1 MRIRNDLPEAETL
14 AMNQSAGLLGIHE
27 FSLLVRIQTGE
38 VVAARLQSGEIA
50 IPTGELERLLQQ
62 PINTATVPVSHPR
75 WSDRQLGIERKFG
88 GLVLK
93 GDGPLDY
100 TVPDSSAR
108 FTETEI
114 QGYRAAF
121 GAIAREVASI
131 QDFKKQLNQP
141 AAAAKKE
148 ICTSQLG
155 VWQVRSTLLNT
166 GPSQILL
173 CQRQGKLAVIEKF
186 PANTPYAVANSGAEI
201 LLQGN
206 DAGQLEADFKA
217 GARHTLEFMASNL
230 TAKAQKIIWEQF
242 PDHRPGRVI
251 AAISERCATAVT
263 EQETISETQKVT
275 PSYGRGMR
283 M

>member
-1 MRIRNDLPEAETL
+1 MGREVVMISLQSVPPILATIRIKHKKERKVMRIRNDLPEAETL
-14 AMNQSAGLLGIHE
+14 AMNQSAGLL
-27 FSLLVRIQTGE
+27 
-38 VVAARLQSGEIA
+38 
-50 IPTGELERLLQQ
+50 
-62 PINTATVPVSHPR
+62 
-75 WSDRQLGIERKFG
+75 
-88 GLVLK
+88 